1 MGVRAAERVP
11 PASGAVLMRRQ
22 RVRLALIGLVLVVL
36 AGIGFLVGRT
46 LVRQQQATAPTEEE
60 IIEED
65 VAQRLRRFRRMKVEE
80 GRTIWDLRAERADF
94 LDEGR
99 VRIDAPSLS
108 FFAEDGREV
117 RLSGVRGEV
126 MLEGGDVQSID
137 LDGGIEVSVAGYRL
151 QAPVASWVGSSN
163 VVIAREGADLSG
175 EGISIEGEVM
185 TVELDQR
192 RVHFTGAVRT
202 VVERSGTRP
211 RASLMPPSS
220 SRRREQADQ
229 REAAGDS

>member
-1 MGVRAAERVP
+1 
-11 PASGAVLMRRQ
+11 MRRQ
-22 RVRLALIGLVLVVL
+22 RVRVALIGLVLLVL

-46 LVRQQQATAPTEEE
+46 LVQQRQAAGQPEGEV
-60 IIEED
+60 IEED

-80 GRTIWDLRAERADF
+80 GRTVWDLRAERADF
-94 LDEGR
+94 LDDGR

-117 RLSGVRGEV
+117 RLAGVHGEV
-126 MLEGGDVQSID
+126 LLEAGDVQRID

-151 QAPVASWVGSSN
+151 RAPVASWVGTSN

-185 TVELDQR
+185 SVELDQR
-192 RVHFTGAVRT
+192 RVYFTGSVRT
-202 VVERSGTRP
+202 VVERTGARSRT
-211 RASLMPPSS
+211 SLMPLSS
-220 SRRREQADQ
+220 SRQERESQGEVAD
-229 REAAGDS
+229 DS